1 MNLLL
6 YKRYCLFLILATVSG
21 YFHARAGNFSGSKKV
36 EVIDAVL
43 NYDIADKL
51 KKDYNNL
58 FYGYSE
64 RIKHN

>member
-1 MNLLL
+1 
-6 YKRYCLFLILATVSG
+6 LILATVSG

-43 NYDIADKL
+43 NYNIADKL